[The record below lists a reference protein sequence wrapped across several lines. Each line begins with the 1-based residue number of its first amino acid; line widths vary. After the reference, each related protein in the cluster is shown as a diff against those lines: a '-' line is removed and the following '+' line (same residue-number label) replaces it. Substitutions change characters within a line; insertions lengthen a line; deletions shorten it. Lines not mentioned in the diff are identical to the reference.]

1 MDPIL
6 HPLALFEQQPQRAG
20 VLSLLQLEGSRKS
33 VKQERD
39 ALERQ
44 RKTLRRKN
52 AALLKQ

>member
-1 MDPIL
+1 
-6 HPLALFEQQPQRAG
+6 
-20 VLSLLQLEGSRKS
+20 VLSSLQLEASQKS